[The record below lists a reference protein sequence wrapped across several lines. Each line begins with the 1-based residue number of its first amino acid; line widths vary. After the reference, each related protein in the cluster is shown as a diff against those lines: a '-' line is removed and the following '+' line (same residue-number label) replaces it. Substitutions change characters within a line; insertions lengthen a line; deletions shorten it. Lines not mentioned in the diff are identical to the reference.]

1 MSEIRRALIV
11 IDVQNDYFDGPLAIQ
26 YPPRDEALST
36 IVQVIDAAQQEG
48 LPVAFVQHAMDDSAP
63 VFNPTTDG
71 YALHKDIASR
81 QTNDTHHVIKR
92 FGSIYADTDVE
103 QWLRENNADTVTL
116 VGFMTNNCVIA
127 SAVEGEQRGL
137 VTEVLSDATGA
148 INLSNAAGTAD
159 AQTVHETLM
168 TLLNSNFAAVGTS
181 EQWKEAVKKDT
192 AIDRSNL
199 IESAIQGL
207 KNASR

>member
-81 QTNDTHHVIKR
+81 QTNGTHHVIKH

-181 EQWKEAVKKDT
+181 EQWKEAVNKDT

>member
-81 QTNDTHHVIKR
+81 QTNGTHHVIKR

-181 EQWKEAVKKDT
+181 EQWKEAVNKDT